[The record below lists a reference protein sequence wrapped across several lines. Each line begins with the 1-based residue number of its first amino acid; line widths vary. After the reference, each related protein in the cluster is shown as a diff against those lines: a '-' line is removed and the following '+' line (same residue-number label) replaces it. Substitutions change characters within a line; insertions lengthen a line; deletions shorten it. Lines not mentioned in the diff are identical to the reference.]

1 MAAIIKPYR
10 AVYEHTVWE
19 SHASALLGRLDQ
31 SDTTAEQK
39 ADVKQRLRCK
49 TPGVY
54 PIPFGL
60 YPGRIIRVTGSV
72 PSCATRFHF
81 NFQCG
86 PKMFP
91 GEDIAFHFNPRFS
104 QKCVVR
110 NHYECSKW
118 GHRIP
123 YRKVTHMGIEG
134 DVTVDE
140 IDFAGGNPPQDS
152 NLIIP
157 CVLPIPKGMH
167 PGRRVRVRGVTPPGS
182 SRFSINLQ
190 CGPKM
195 LTEEDIAFHFNPRF
209 PEKKIVRNHY
219 AASKWG
225 NEETEGELPLNMYNM
240 FLLSSSPI
248 LMPPTPQVSLNGKH
262 ICDFAHRISVDKVTH
277 VMVEGDV
284 MVFQIDFDPC
294 EGAIAIQHRRDAG
307 NLLYT

>member
-1 MAAIIKPYR
+1 MAAIIKP
-10 AVYEHTVWE
+10 
-19 SHASALLGRLDQ
+19 
-31 SDTTAEQK
+31 
-39 ADVKQRLRCK
+39 K

-118 GHRIP
+118 GVEEISDTLPITAGDSFEALIHIYYYLFKVEVNGKVVCEFKHRIP

-225 NEETEGELPLNMYNM
+225 NEETEGELPLNSGESFEVFMHCY
-240 FLLSSSPI
+240 
-248 LMPPTPQVSLNGKH
+248 TDTYKVSLNGKH

-294 EGAIAIQHRRDAG
+294 EGAAAPLQF
-307 NLLYT
+307 N